1 MAAISAAMVKELR
14 ELTGLGMLECKK
26 ALAEAEGNIDQAVE
40 NLRKKSGLKA
50 SKKAGRTAA
59 EGVVALEVAADNR
72 SAVLIEVNSETDFA
86 ARDAGFLDFTQKV
99 LAKVVASS
107 ETNVQQ
113 LMEGELEEAR
123 QALVQKIG
131 ENIGVRRIEVIKGA
145 MVSGYI
151 HSNNR
156 VAAVVALSAGDAE
169 TARDVAMHV
178 TAVNPSVIHPE
189 DMPADVLEKEK
200 DIIRSQPD
208 MAGKPQEIVEKMMG
222 GRINKFLKESS
233 LIEQPFVKDPDQKVG
248 QLVKAQGADIETFV
262 RFEVGEG
269 IEVEKKDFAQEVAEQ
284 LKS

>member
-26 ALAEAEGNIDQAVE
+26 ALAEAEGNIEQAVE

-50 SKKAGRTAA
+50 AKKAGRTAA
-59 EGVVALEVAADNR
+59 EGVVALEVAADNQ

-99 LAKVVASS
+99 LAKVVATSQ
-107 ETNVQQ
+107 TQVQQ
-113 LMEGELEEAR
+113 LMDGELEEAR
-123 QALVQKIG
+123 QALVQKVG
-131 ENIGVRRIEVIKGA
+131 ENISVRRIEIVKGA

-156 VAAVVALSAGDAE
+156 VASVVALTSGDAE

-178 TAVNPSVIHPE
+178 TAVNPSVVRPE
-189 DMPADVLEKEK
+189 DMSADVLEKEK

-208 MAGKPQEIVEKMMG
+208 MAGKPQEIVEKMIG
-222 GRINKFLKESS
+222 GRISKFLKENS
-233 LIEQPFVKDPDQKVG
+233 LIEQPFVKDPEQKVG
-248 QLVKAQGADIETFV
+248 QLVKAQGADIEAFV

-269 IEVEKKDFAQEVAEQ
+269 MEVEKKDFASEVAEQ
-284 LKS
+284 LKN